1 MKIFGH
7 ILCKDLGIVVLLE
20 ILVKKIA
27 EAIEFEVIESVSGDT
42 LLVADLF
49 TRT

>member
-1 MKIFGH
+1 MQRSWHCGAA
-7 ILCKDLGIVVLLE
+7 KDFS
-20 ILVKKIA
+20 KKTA